1 MEQFLDQL
9 FESFFSASFTAIF
22 EVGSVMAV
30 LMLVFGI
37 LDFHFGERLRQL
49 IVQKKLDQP
58 VLMTLLSLIPI
69 DGTLLFQYNMY
80 RRKSIRFGSLTAGII
95 GIGEESTYLI
105 VSYNPLAWVA
115 LAVIKLVFGTLTGT
129 ILNLVP
135 RLRTSAARLHQAD
148 EADSQDEDVLK
159 ADENFHEL
167 PDKFRH
173 KLHHFRYHR
182 LGMAYWIFFSISLA
196 LFLLIT
202 LLNQAF
208 QIPTTIVDALGIPLI
223 NWIAAFGLFIVVM
236 YRMIIKMTTREFGK
250 IYEHEFEDAGDA
262 IGDLAETCSSVIV
275 MIFLMTFIV
284 EILIA
289 MVGLDQIATLLQ
301 GRALLAILFGALVGL
316 IPGTGA
322 SLAFTTLYFR
332 LAGSPGALPFA
343 ALVACSTALIGDSQ
357 LIGQQII
364 RRSQRVAHL
373 IAFGVSLL
381 AGLLVY
387 GMTRW
392 LM

>member
-1 MEQFLDQL
+1 
-9 FESFFSASFTAIF
+9 
-22 EVGSVMAV
+22 
-30 LMLVFGI
+30 
-37 LDFHFGERLRQL
+37 
-49 IVQKKLDQP
+49 
-58 VLMTLLSLIPI
+58 
-69 DGTLLFQYNMY
+69 
-80 RRKSIRFGSLTAGII
+80 
-95 GIGEESTYLI
+95 
-105 VSYNPLAWVA
+105 
-115 LAVIKLVFGTLTGT
+115 
-129 ILNLVP
+129 
-135 RLRTSAARLHQAD
+135 
-148 EADSQDEDVLK
+148 
-159 ADENFHEL
+159 
-167 PDKFRH
+167 
-173 KLHHFRYHR
+173 
-182 LGMAYWIFFSISLA
+182 MAYWIFFSISLA